1 MAITFDAEKLIGRLN
16 ILESAQFQYAG
27 TKAMERLGFELR
39 SEVGRHMAATY
50 KRTVPF
56 TVNSTKYNKYN
67 RPSVGIYIETKGDE
81 KGQSPASYL
90 YPTSTQAG
98 GMGSTTDA
106 LVTRFNL
113 ALRKRGLI
121 GPEQT
126 ALNWRPS
133 ISSEPLSAGYLKSL
147 LTALGNGGRY
157 NKSKPAKYAAGTER
171 VFVVADERDSKN
183 PNLKPGIYRVK
194 SEGGGVQRIMMI
206 MNQQPKSR
214 VVFDFAGVVRERSRA
229 LLPGLLRAE
238 LARALR

>member
-1 MAITFDAEKLIGRLN
+1 MAITFNAERLIGRLN

-27 TKAMERLGFELR
+27 TKAMEKLGFELR

-56 TVNSTKYNKYN
+56 TVNSTKYTKYN
-67 RPSVGIYIETKGDE
+67 EPKVGIYIETKGDE

-106 LVTRFNL
+106 LVTRFTK
-113 ALRKRGLI
+113 ALRKRDLI
-121 GPEQT
+121 GPNQT

-133 ISSEPLSAGYLKSL
+133 ISSEPLSGGYLKSL
-147 LTALGNGGRY
+147 LTALGNGGKYKTKR
-157 NKSKPAKYAAGTER
+157 AKYAAGTER
-171 VFVVADERDSKN
+171 VFVVAKEGDSKN
-183 PNLKPGIYRVK
+183 QRLRPGVYRVK
-194 SEGGGVQRIMMI
+194 SEGGAVERIMMI
-206 MNQQPKSR
+206 LDKEPKSR
-214 VVFDFAGVVRERSRA
+214 VVFDFEGVVRERSQA